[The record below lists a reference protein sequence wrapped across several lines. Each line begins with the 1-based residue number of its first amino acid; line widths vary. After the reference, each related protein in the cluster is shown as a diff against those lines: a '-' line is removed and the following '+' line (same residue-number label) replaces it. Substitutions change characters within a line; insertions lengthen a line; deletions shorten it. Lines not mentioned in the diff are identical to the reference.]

1 LREKDRKHEEESHS
15 MMRTVIEQQKMMEYI
30 KEERDKKASKL
41 EEF

>member
-1 LREKDRKHEEESHS
+1 

-30 KEERDKKASKL
+30 KEERDKKAAKL